1 MADTSAL
8 TNFVTFLAGLGGF
21 GFLAI
26 IGGIVV
32 YLIVVLKLPL
42 ITICF
47 PLLILGLFMSIACTS
62 VSLATMDPE
71 VQKAVIITQAVIN
84 CICIILLGFTSY
96 LYTSGSLTDRT
107 YYIWLAMP
115 VALLLSIT
123 SASAAIMNRISS
135 AAAKPSK

>member
-8 TNFVTFLAGLGGF
+8 TNFVIFLAGLGGF

-42 ITICF
+42 ITISF
-47 PLLILGLFMSIACTS
+47 PLLILGLFISFACTS
-62 VSLATMDPE
+62 VNLATMEPE
-71 VQKAVIITQAVIN
+71 IQKAVIITQAVIN

-96 LYTSGSLTDRT
+96 SYTSGSLIDRS
-107 YYIWLAMP
+107 YYIWMAIP
-115 VALLLSIT
+115 VALLLSLV
-123 SASAAIMNRISS
+123 SASAAIMNRLSS
-135 AAAKPSK
+135 ASAKPSK